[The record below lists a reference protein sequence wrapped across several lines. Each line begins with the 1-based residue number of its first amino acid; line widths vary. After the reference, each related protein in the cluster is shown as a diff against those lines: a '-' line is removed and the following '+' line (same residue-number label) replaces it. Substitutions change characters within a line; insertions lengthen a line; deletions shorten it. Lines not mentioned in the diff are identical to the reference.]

1 MRWGLGCLLIVFP
14 SGRLTWSPSGNYV
27 GFLQL
32 TFEKVEV
39 FWEDTYQSLECELNK
54 YKNAYICYDFSTLP
68 LCDDGIHAMRLC
80 V

>member
-54 YKNAYICYDFSTLP
+54 YKNAYIYVMILA
-68 LCDDGIHAMRLC
+68 LCHC
-80 V
+80 VMMGFMP